1 MYANMA
7 VPETGIRIE
16 KIIAGIP
23 NTEAAAGEVKADSI
37 LSNVA
42 LLYLHLH
49 RFNHILGFAF
59 KPRKLAYHD
68 YGLQATF
75 SVTFR
80 VSGSIDKR

>member
-7 VPETGIRIE
+7 IPATGIRIE

-49 RFNHILGFAF
+49 RFNHIFLGFAF

-75 SVTFR
+75 SVGFR
-80 VSGSIDKR
+80 VSGLQT